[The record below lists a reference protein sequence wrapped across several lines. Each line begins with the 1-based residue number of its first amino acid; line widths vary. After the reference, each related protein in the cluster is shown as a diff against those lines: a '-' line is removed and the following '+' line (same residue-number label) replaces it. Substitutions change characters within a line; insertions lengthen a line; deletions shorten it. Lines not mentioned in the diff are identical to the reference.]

1 MRALVLGATGH
12 VGNAVVRELLARGYE
27 VTAVTRRAEVPVNLR
42 GLPVR
47 LLRGDA
53 DRPGQIERWVKGFDL
68 VVDGAAPYP
77 LHLYIWEDGSPL
89 GKAEERT
96 RRLLDAVARHGARLA
111 YVGSFVTDPRCGRK
125 PGSDLARRHPY
136 FLVKERLESLVL
148 AAARAGVPAAI
159 VNPTACYGPW
169 DLKPRGLCLVPQLLC
184 GEMPALAHYVLNV
197 VDVRDV
203 AIALVSAVEEERF
216 GEPILLCGHSVM
228 LDELGAR
235 ICALDGRRPTPT
247 RTPGNVVGLGVAVSR
262 WADAL
267 FALAGR
273 TSPWPSL
280 TLSIALLYETFPMA
294 PGPVQR
300 ALGATPRP
308 LNGTLRDTVAWYR
321 RIGYC

>member
-12 VGNAVVRELLARGYE
+12 VGNAVVRELLDRGYA
-27 VTAVTRRAEVPVNLR
+27 VTAVTRRAEVPINLR
-42 GLPVR
+42 GLPVKI
-47 LLRGDA
+47 LRGDA
-53 DRPGQIERWVKGFDL
+53 DRPGQIEKWVPGFDL

-77 LHLYIWEDGSPL
+77 LHLYIWEDGSPV

-96 RRLLDAVARHGARLA
+96 RRLLDAVAQHGSRLA

-136 FLVKERLESLVL
+136 FRVKERIESMVL
-148 AAARAGVPAAI
+148 SAAQAGLPVAI

-184 GEMPALAHYVLNV
+184 GEMPALAHHMLNV

-203 AIALVSAVEEERF
+203 AIAVVSAVDEERF

-235 ICALDGRRPTPT
+235 ICALGGRRPPV
-247 RTPGNVVGLGVAVSR
+247 RTPAFLVGAGVAVSR
-262 WADAL
+262 WTEAL
-267 FALAGR
+267 FAMGR
-273 TSPWPSL
+273 RPSPWPSL
-280 TLSIALLYETFPMA
+280 TLSISLLYETFPMD
-294 PGPVQR
+294 PSPTQR

-308 LNGTLRDTVAWYR
+308 LAGTLRDTVAWYR